1 MLGATDVST
10 PMVIMITLGDL
21 VTSILTG
28 CFRISTTIVFN
39 TLGEA
44 ELTQVWQCPI
54 MWLPIGIFCGVECG
68 CKYTFGFLLLNW
80 IDGQICWLCGPNWP
94 PNSMPLNI
102 FYPTKILSFWSCDRS
117 INVLAISCNSTCL
130 AILALMWKNIKG

>member
-1 MLGATDVST
+1 VLGATDVST

-44 ELTQVWQCPI
+44 ELTQV
-54 MWLPIGIFCGVECG
+54 
-68 CKYTFGFLLLNW
+68 
-80 IDGQICWLCGPNWP
+80 
-94 PNSMPLNI
+94 
-102 FYPTKILSFWSCDRS
+102 
-117 INVLAISCNSTCL
+117 
-130 AILALMWKNIKG
+130 